1 MKKTLKHSILIVLS
15 LLCAGSIYSLPKGTI
30 ESTSNM
36 NWVTRK
42 FVSNITM
49 DTKKAQITMPSGKKQ
64 ASSAIL
70 MKMPQLIQ
78 DPLLYLYADSNRHL
92 AEYVINESITLPQ
105 VQAFIQS
112 GYKTPDVFNSSANA
126 LKTTNTLDIDNIGKF
141 LIKHR
146 YPYSPEEP
154 IDDVPSRPYT
164 GIIIDAR
171 GKLTVHGE
179 YVKDNTYPCLFPK
192 IWDENMNTV
201 YEKGMVDP
209 EVIKNSGLVS
219 FDYTENPQ
227 RYADRIGN
235 DPLYI
240 RATEVFGR
248 NRTDPVIKKSD
259 ALKILTVPENVEL
272 LRQGKI
278 VLLLDQDQLIY
289 NVAVPEKDELYYAK
303 YEEAKQHLLTTVI
316 PETQIE
322 ETPEGPKYIV
332 QLNFYPDSSKLLP
345 GEEQKI
351 KMIADD
357 LKNILLDDGYTIMV
371 EGHTADVGKPTGQLN
386 LSVERAQAV
395 VNGLVTQGISRN
407 IMSYK
412 GCGGT
417 LPIADN
423 DTEEGRKQN
432 RRVEIVARPRAT
444 YIQRDW

>member
-1 MKKTLKHSILIVLS
+1 MKKTLKKSFLVLISI
-15 LLCAGSIYSLPKGTI
+15 CFAQAAFSLPKGTI
-30 ESTSNM
+30 ESISSI

-42 FVSNITM
+42 FVSNIKM
-49 DTKKAQITMPSGKKQ
+49 DTKKAQIVMPSGKKQ
-64 ASSAIL
+64 ASSAIT

-78 DPLLYLYADSNRHL
+78 DPLLYLYADSSKHI
-92 AEYVINESITLPQ
+92 ADYVVNENITLPQ
-105 VQAFIQS
+105 VQAFIQK
-112 GYKTPDVFNSSANA
+112 GYKTPDVFTSDANS
-126 LKTTNTLDIDNIGKF
+126 LKTTNTLDIDKLGQL

-154 IDDVPSRPYT
+154 IEDVPSRPYT

-171 GKLTVHGE
+171 GKNPVHGE

-192 IWDENMNTV
+192 IWDENMNTIF
-201 YEKGMVDP
+201 EKGMVDP
-209 EVIKNSGLVS
+209 EVIKQSGLVA
-219 FDYTENPQ
+219 FDYTENPA
-227 RYADRIGN
+227 RYANRIGS

-240 RATEVFGR
+240 KATEVFGR
-248 NRTDPVIKKSD
+248 NRTDPVIKRRD

-272 LRQGKI
+272 LKQGKVVI
-278 VLLLDQDQLIY
+278 LLDQEQLIY
-289 NVAVPEKDELYYAK
+289 NIAVPEKDELYYAK
-303 YEEAKQHLLTTVI
+303 VEEAQQHLLTNVI
-316 PETQIE
+316 EGITFDETI
-322 ETPEGPKYIV
+322 EGPKYIV

-345 GEEQKI
+345 GEEKKI
-351 KMIADD
+351 KMIAED

-386 LSVERAQAV
+386 LSIDRAQAV
-395 VNGLVTQGISRN
+395 VNALVSEGINRN
-407 IMSYK
+407 IMTSK

-417 LPIADN
+417 LPIANN

>member
-1 MKKTLKHSILIVLS
+1 MKKIFKNSILIALGFS
-15 LLCAGSIYSLPKGTI
+15 FAAFAQALPKGTI
-30 ESTSNM
+30 TSTSSI

-42 FVSNITM
+42 FVSNISM
-49 DTKKAQITMPSGKKQ
+49 DTKKAQLVMPSGKKQ
-64 ASSAIL
+64 ASANIL

-78 DPLLYLYADSNRHL
+78 DPLLYLYADNGKHL
-92 AEYVINESITLPQ
+92 AEYVLNESLTLPQ
-105 VQAFIQS
+105 VQSFIQN
-112 GYKTPDVFNSSANA
+112 GYKTPDVFTSNA
-126 LKTTNTLDIDNIGKF
+126 ATLNTTNTLNIDNLGKY
-141 LIKHR
+141 LVKHK
-146 YPYSPEEP
+146 YAYSPEEP

-179 YVKDNTYPCLFPK
+179 YVKDNVYPCLFPK

-201 YEKGMVDP
+201 YEKGMVEP
-209 EVIKNSGLVS
+209 EIIKNTGLVS

-272 LRQGKI
+272 LKQGKI

-289 NVAVPEKDELYYAK
+289 NIAVPEKDELYYAK

-345 GEEQKI
+345 GEDVKI
-351 KMIADD
+351 KMIAED
-357 LKNILLDDGYTIMV
+357 LKNIILDDGYTIMV